1 MTWLEREVDK
11 FLESLEDD
19 ELIGMV
25 ETGTLVDRFLD
36 ELVSGID
43 KEIVNYLA
51 IDRLNDMKDDVKD
64 DRSLNEEDRSIRTQI
79 INDCINSLK

>member
-25 ETGTLVDRFLD
+25 ETGTLMDRFLD

-43 KEIVNYLA
+43 KEVVNYLA
-51 IDRLNDMKDDVKD
+51 IDQLNDMKDDVKD

-79 INDCINSLK
+79 IDDCINSLK